1 MHNLSVIIPFFNEKE
16 FLLDSVNRV
25 LKTGIAHQIFLSDD
39 FSNDGSDII
48 AKKLSEEYEFITY
61 IRSDKNKGKGSALN
75 NVKKYIETSH
85 VVIHDA
91 DLEYFPSDIVEMFE
105 ISKKNPEC
113 LVLGTRF
120 TGEKER
126 KNVYF
131 RTGLANRVM
140 SLFFSA
146 VNFYKIT
153 DVATCYKLMPTQFFQ
168 SISLKEEGFSIEIEI
183 LSKFLKTNNTI
194 KEVPIKYEGRSYTE
208 GKKIKTSDG
217 FMFLFNTLRYRFFN

>member
-1 MHNLSVIIPFFNEKE
+1 MYNLSVIIPFFNEKE

-39 FSNDGSDII
+39 FSNDGSEII
-48 AKKLSEEYEFITY
+48 AKKLSEEYEFITH

-105 ISKKNPEC
+105 VSKNNPEC

-120 TGEKER
+120 AGEKER

-140 SLFFSA
+140 SLFFSV
-146 VNFYKIT
+146 VNFTKIT

-168 SISLKEEGFSIEIEI
+168 SISLKEQGFSIEIEI
-183 LSKFLKTNNTI
+183 LSKFLKTNNKI
-194 KEVPIKYEGRSYTE
+194 KEVPIKYEGRTYSE
-208 GKKIKTSDG
+208 GKKIKSLDG
-217 FMFLFNTLRYRFFN
+217 FMFLFNTLKYRFFN

>member
-1 MHNLSVIIPFFNEKE
+1 MYNLSVIIPFFNEKE

-39 FSNDGSDII
+39 FSNDGSEII
-48 AKKLSEEYEFITY
+48 AKKLSEEYEFITH

-105 ISKKNPEC
+105 VSKDNPEC

-140 SLFFSA
+140 SLFFSV
-146 VNFYKIT
+146 VNFTRIT
-153 DVATCYKLMPTQFFQ
+153 DVASCYKLMPTQFFQ
-168 SISLKEEGFSIEIEI
+168 SISLKEKGFSVEIEI
-183 LSKFLKTNNTI
+183 LSKFLKTNNKI
-194 KEVPIKYEGRSYTE
+194 KEVPIKYEGRTYSE
-208 GKKIKTSDG
+208 GKKIKTLDG
-217 FMFLFNTLRYRFFN
+217 FLYLFNTLKYRFFN

>member
-1 MHNLSVIIPFFNEKE
+1 MHNLSVIIPFFNEKK

-25 LKTGIAHQIFLSDD
+25 IDTGIANQIFLSDD
-39 FSNDGSDII
+39 FSNDGSEII
-48 AKKLSEEYEFITY
+48 AKKLSEEHEFITY

-105 ISKKNPEC
+105 ISKNNPEC

-131 RTGLANRVM
+131 RTRFANRVM
-140 SLFFSA
+140 SLFFSV
-146 VNFYKIT
+146 VNFSKIT

-168 SISLKEEGFSIEIEI
+168 SISLKEQGFSIEIEI
-183 LSKFLKTNNTI
+183 LSKFLKTNNKI
-194 KEVPIKYEGRSYTE
+194 KEAPIKYEGRTYSE
-208 GKKIKTSDG
+208 GKKIKTLDG
-217 FMFLFNTLRYRFFN
+217 FMYLFNTLKYRFFN

>member
-25 LKTGIAHQIFLSDD
+25 LETGIAHQIFLSDD
-39 FSNDGSDII
+39 FSNDGSEII
-48 AKKLSEEYEFITY
+48 AKKLSEEHEFITY

-105 ISKKNPEC
+105 VSKDNPEC

-168 SISLKEEGFSIEIEI
+168 SISLKEQGFSIEIEI
-183 LSKFLKTNNTI
+183 LSKFLKTNNKI
-194 KEVPIKYEGRSYTE
+194 KEVPIKYEGRTYSE
-208 GKKIKTSDG
+208 GKKIKTLDG
-217 FMFLFNTLRYRFFN
+217 FMYLFNTLKYRFFN

>member
-1 MHNLSVIIPFFNEKE
+1 MYNLSVIIPFFNEKE

-25 LKTGIAHQIFLSDD
+25 LDTGIAHQIFLSDD
-39 FSNDGSDII
+39 FSNDGSEII

-61 IRSDKNKGKGSALN
+61 IQSNKNKGKGSALN

-105 ISKKNPEC
+105 VSKDNPEC

-140 SLFFSA
+140 SLFFSV
-146 VNFYKIT
+146 VNFTRIT

-168 SISLKEEGFSIEIEI
+168 SISLKEQGFSIEIEI
-183 LSKFLKTNNTI
+183 LSKFLKTNNKI
-194 KEVPIKYEGRSYTE
+194 KEVPIKYEGRTYSE
-208 GKKIKTSDG
+208 GKKIKTLDG
-217 FMFLFNTLRYRFFN
+217 FLYLFNTLKYRFFN

>member
-25 LKTGIAHQIFLSDD
+25 LETGIAHQIFLSDD
-39 FSNDGSDII
+39 FSNDGSEII
-48 AKKLSEEYEFITY
+48 AKKLSEEHEFITY

-105 ISKKNPEC
+105 VSKDNPEC

-140 SLFFSA
+140 SLFFSV
-146 VNFYKIT
+146 VNFTRIT

-168 SISLKEEGFSIEIEI
+168 SISLKEKGFSVEIEI
-183 LSKFLKTNNTI
+183 LSKFLKTNNKI
-194 KEVPIKYEGRSYTE
+194 KEVPIKYEGRTYSE
-208 GKKIKTSDG
+208 GKKIKTLDG
-217 FMFLFNTLRYRFFN
+217 FMYLFNTLKYRFFN